1 MGYQRN
7 VVYTTRPARTRLAHG
22 NGLQQASHLIT
33 QAGHHQNRTATE
45 TFALFGISLQVGRPG
60 MTVLIQ
66 KLVSSVNIVV
76 EVPMLVG
83 SCAVFP
89 LLY

>member
-1 MGYQRN
+1 M
-7 VVYTTRPARTRLAHG
+7 ACG

-33 QAGHHQNRTATE
+33 QVGHQKNRTPME
-45 TFALFGISLQVGRPG
+45 TFPLFWNFPPGWKSWDDRPD
-60 MTVLIQ
+60 TKVCFICEY
-66 KLVSSVNIVV
+66 IIY
-76 EVPMLVG
+76 EVPMPVG